1 MQNKFGVNHIC
12 ISLFLIF
19 LLIANIFGCYA
30 TITAQEGSSSLFIYP
45 EDGYVLDEDQKF
57 SILIT
62 ENTSNGDAVEG
73 VSVAI
78 QNVMGDKYA
87 STTNSDG
94 RAFLY
99 APKNRETFTIIAT
112 KSGYSTATKQLEI
125 NQEQGI
131 INQIIGSQYFIIFL
145 ALLFLIFAIIIVNY
159 RQKRSIYN
167 RTRDIAK
174 DKKMKEYGFEKKEE
188 TLHPIEK
195 NRNNKIEEIRI
206 FQTRQKKDVIPVEKK
221 QEPEEIV
228 DGEKKP
234 EDWFKGTDE
243 VRYEID
249 RLTGEI
255 DEEGKDKWFEG
266 VENLRD
272 KLDEKMKK
280 KGKKEEEEDG
290 KEK

>member
-1 MQNKFGVNHIC
+1 MQNKFRVRHVC
-12 ISLFLIF
+12 IPLFFIF
-19 LLIANIFGCYA
+19 LLVANISGYYA
-30 TITAQEGSSSLFIYP
+30 SINAQEGSPTLFIYP
-45 EDGYVLDEDQKF
+45 EDGYVLDENQKF

-62 ENTSNGDAVEG
+62 ENTSDGDAVEG

-78 QNVMGDKYA
+78 QNVMGDKYD

-99 APKNRETFTIIAT
+99 APKNREKFTIIAT
-112 KSGYSTATKQLEI
+112 KSGYITATETLEI

-131 INQIIGSQYFIIFL
+131 INQIIGSQYFIVFL
-145 ALLFLIFAIIIVNY
+145 AFLFLILAIIIVNY
-159 RQKRSIYN
+159 RQKKSVYN
-167 RTRDIAK
+167 RAKNITK
-174 DKKMKEYGFEKKEE
+174 DKKMKEYGLEKKEE
-188 TLHPIEK
+188 TLYPIEK

-206 FQTRQKKDVIPVEKK
+206 VQTRQKKDVIPIEKK
-221 QEPEEIV
+221 DESGGSIDE
-228 DGEKKP
+228 EKKSG
-234 EDWFKGTDE
+234 DWFKGTDE
-243 VRYEID
+243 VKYEID
-249 RLTGEI
+249 RLTGEV
-255 DEEGKDKWFEG
+255 DEDGEDKWFEG